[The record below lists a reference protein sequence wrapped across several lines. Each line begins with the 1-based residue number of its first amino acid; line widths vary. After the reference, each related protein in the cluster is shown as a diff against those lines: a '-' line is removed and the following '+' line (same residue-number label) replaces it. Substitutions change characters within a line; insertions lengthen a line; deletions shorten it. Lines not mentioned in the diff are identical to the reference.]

1 MQDDKVPCKSLPT
14 LIFVS
19 FLFLVIYHGTHLEG
33 VDVVCTELLPSL
45 DLPHSADLL
54 DVVAARHPA
63 PHHVG
68 ATRVIYPEKLTSI
81 MFC

>member
-1 MQDDKVPCKSLPT
+1 MISDHHK
-14 LIFVS
+14 
-19 FLFLVIYHGTHLEG
+19 THLEG
-33 VDVVCTELLPSL
+33 VDVVCAELLPAL
-45 DLPHSADLL
+45 DLPHGPDLL

-68 ATRVIYPEKLTSI
+68 ATRVINPERLTSI